1 MAAAD
6 DNRSGSKRA
15 TQWIV
20 ITGPPSAGK
29 TSVIEALAGM
39 GQPIVAETAR
49 HYLAS
54 LPQSPAEIAADQA
67 LQRDIQRSISRLQ
80 QAIEAAL
87 PTGDRVFLD
96 RALPDSLA
104 YFSRLG
110 LSTHELLAHS
120 SRYRYRQVFF
130 LDGLPLAE
138 DGIRFERAEDLE
150 ELAAQIL
157 AAYSGLGYSPIR
169 VPVFETLAPQDAVT
183 ARVDFILRKSGG
195 H

>member
-6 DNRSGSKRA
+6 YDCSRPERA
-15 TQWIV
+15 TQWVV

-54 LPQSPAEIAADQA
+54 LPHRPTEIAADQA
-67 LQRDIQRSISRLQ
+67 LQRQIQRSISRLQ
-80 QAIEAAL
+80 REIEAAL
-87 PTGDRVFLD
+87 PTGDRIFLD

-104 YFSRLG
+104 YFGRLG
-110 LSTHELLAHS
+110 LPTHELLSHS
-120 SRYRYRQVFF
+120 SHYRYRQIFF

-138 DGIRFERAEDLE
+138 DGIRFERAEELE
-150 ELAAQIL
+150 LLATQIL
-157 AAYSGLGYSPIR
+157 AAYAGLGYSPIR
-169 VPVFETLAPQDAVT
+169 VPVFETLAPQEAVA
-183 ARVDFILRKSGG
+183 ARVDFILRESRC
-195 H
+195 